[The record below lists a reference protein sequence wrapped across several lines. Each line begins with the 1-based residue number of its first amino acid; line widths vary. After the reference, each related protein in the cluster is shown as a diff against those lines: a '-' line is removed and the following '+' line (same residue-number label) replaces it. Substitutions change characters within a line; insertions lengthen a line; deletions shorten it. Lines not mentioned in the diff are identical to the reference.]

1 MVGSCTK
8 ILSRDFAQA
17 EFISRIKV
25 VNVLNQLKGEEY
37 SEQALISTQVLNF
50 TAVLSQRKVCFLQLL
65 NPSLQQLSGVSFHQ
79 LYFSKKRRVA
89 VIPTFNK
96 NRNTDVKQK

>member
-25 VNVLNQLKGEEY
+25 VNVLNQLKGEEKNIL
-37 SEQALISTQVLNF
+37 SKHWLALKYLTS
-50 TAVLSQRKVCFLQLL
+50 LL
-65 NPSLQQLSGVSFHQ
+65 FFPIGKYVFYNS
-79 LYFSKKRRVA
+79 
-89 VIPTFNK
+89 
-96 NRNTDVKQK
+96 

>member
-37 SEQALISTQVLNF
+37 SEQALKYLTS
-50 TAVLSQRKVCFLQLL
+50 LL
-65 NPSLQQLSGVSFHQ
+65 FFPRGKYVFYNS
-79 LYFSKKRRVA
+79 
-89 VIPTFNK
+89 
-96 NRNTDVKQK
+96 